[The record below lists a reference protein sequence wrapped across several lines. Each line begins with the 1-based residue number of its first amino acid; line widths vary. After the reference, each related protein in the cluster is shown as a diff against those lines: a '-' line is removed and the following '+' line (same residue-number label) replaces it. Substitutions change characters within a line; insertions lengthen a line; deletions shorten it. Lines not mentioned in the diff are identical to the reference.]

1 MDPNFEIANRGK
13 RPLMVHS
20 DLLWHQ
26 MQVEVSVVV
35 VVVVSV
41 VVVVV
46 AVVVLPNGS
55 SQSMTCHY
63 PFQVPTWLRG
73 KWSDI
78 CFHGNNYL

>member
-26 MQVEVSVVV
+26 MQVEVAVVEVAVVV
-35 VVVVSV
+35 VVVV
-41 VVVVV
+41 
-46 AVVVLPNGS
+46 VVVLPNGS

-63 PFQVPTWLRG
+63 PLQVPTWLRG

-78 CFHGNNYL
+78 CFYGNNYL

>member
-26 MQVEVSVVV
+26 MQVEVAVVV
-35 VVVVSV
+35 VA
-41 VVVVV
+41 VVVV

-63 PFQVPTWLRG
+63 PLQ
-73 KWSDI
+73 
-78 CFHGNNYL
+78 HGFAENGQIFASTEIMISH

>member
-26 MQVEVSVVV
+26 MQVEVA
-35 VVVVSV
+35 
-41 VVVVV
+41 VVVV
-46 AVVVLPNGS
+46 AVVVVVLPNGS

-63 PFQVPTWLRG
+63 PLQ
-73 KWSDI
+73 
-78 CFHGNNYL
+78 HGFAENGQIFASTEIMISH

>member
-26 MQVEVSVVV
+26 MQVEVAVVV
-35 VVVVSV
+35 VAVVV

-63 PFQVPTWLRG
+63 PLQ
-73 KWSDI
+73 
-78 CFHGNNYL
+78 HGFAENGQIFASTEIMISH

>member
-26 MQVEVSVVV
+26 MQVEVA
-35 VVVVSV
+35 
-41 VVVVV
+41 VVVV

-63 PFQVPTWLRG
+63 PLQ
-73 KWSDI
+73 
-78 CFHGNNYL
+78 HGFAENGQIFASTEIIISH